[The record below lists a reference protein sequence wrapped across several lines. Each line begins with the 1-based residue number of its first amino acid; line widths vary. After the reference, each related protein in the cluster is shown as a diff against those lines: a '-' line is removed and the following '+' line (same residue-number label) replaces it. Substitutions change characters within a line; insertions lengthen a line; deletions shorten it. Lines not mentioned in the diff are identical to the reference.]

1 MSLLRVQCAG
11 TNLGI
16 KTWISCNEL
25 SHFCFSDKWSEFVKQ
40 FIIINI
46 ITKMYVSIDFF
57 EIVFKHS
64 NECEK
69 QEA

>member
-25 SHFCFSDKWSEFVKQ
+25 SHFCFSDKWSKFVKQ
-40 FIIINI
+40 VIIINI

-57 EIVFKHS
+57 EIAFKHS